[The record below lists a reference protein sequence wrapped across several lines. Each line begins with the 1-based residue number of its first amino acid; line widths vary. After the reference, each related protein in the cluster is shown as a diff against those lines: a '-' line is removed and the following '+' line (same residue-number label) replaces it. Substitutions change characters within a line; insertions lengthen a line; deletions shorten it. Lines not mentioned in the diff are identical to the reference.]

1 MHAPQFPCFASM
13 AAYGASPL
21 PDVAATLLWVSFAQ
35 RLAEPWP
42 VVTSGTVEEAVMS
55 SIPGLRTGFVTVS
68 PDIAAA
74 RQITREALQL
84 LELNA
89 LVMARHDADGQ
100 TAYLLT
106 RRGRAALQTGDIVGA
121 MTVIR

>member
-1 MHAPQFPCFASM
+1 MNTPQFPCFASIQ
-13 AAYGASPL
+13 AYAGSPL

-42 VVTSGTVEEAVMS
+42 VVTGGTVEESVMS
-55 SIPGLRTGFVTVS
+55 TIPGLRTGFVSMS
-68 PDIAAA
+68 PDIGTA

-89 LVMARHDADGQ
+89 LVMVRHDMDGQ
-100 TAYLLT
+100 AAYLLT

-121 MTVIR
+121 MTVVR